1 MKFDY
6 CAMHTGAVVGGLELS
21 CLAIRRDDAITC
33 ARMLERFARHQRGSE
48 K

>member
-21 CLAIRRDDAITC
+21 CLATV
-33 ARMLERFARHQRGSE
+33 HWWTT
-48 K
+48 